1 MSSRLRALTA
11 HRAALQAE
19 IALQRDDARLSYAEI
34 EQGTTRVDRGIQLV
48 QRLGPLLL
56 VAGAAGLIAL
66 GPARALSL
74 ARRGLA
80 LGLFASHAR
89 RLLR

>member
-19 IALQRDDARLSYAEI
+19 IALQRDDARQSYGEI
-34 EQGTTRVDRGIQLV
+34 EHGTARVDRGIQVV

-56 VAGAAGLIAL
+56 VAGAAVLIAI
-66 GPARALSL
+66 GPARAVSV
-74 ARRGLA
+74 ARRGLT

>member
-1 MSSRLRALTA
+1 VSSRLRALTA

-19 IALQRDDARLSYAEI
+19 IALQRDDARQCYAEI
-34 EQGTTRVDRGIQLV
+34 EHGTARMDRGIEVLK
-48 QRLGPLLL
+48 RLGPLLL

-74 ARRGLA
+74 AKRGLT

>member
-1 MSSRLRALTA
+1 MNSRLVALTA

-19 IALQRDDARLSYAEI
+19 IALQRDDARQSYADI
-34 EQGTTRVDRGIQLV
+34 EQGIARVDRAV
-48 QRLGPLLL
+48 EVVRRLGPLLL
-56 VAGAAGLIAL
+56 VAGAAGLVAL
-66 GPARALSL
+66 GPARALAL
-74 ARRGLA
+74 VRRGLT

>member
-1 MSSRLRALTA
+1 MSYRLKALTA

-19 IALQRDDARLSYAEI
+19 IALQRDDARQSYAEI
-34 EQGTTRVDRGIQLV
+34 EHGTARVDRGIQVL

-56 VAGAAGLIAL
+56 VAGAAVLIAL
-66 GPARALSL
+66 GPARAVSV
-74 ARRGLA
+74 ARRGLT

>member
-1 MSSRLRALTA
+1 VSSRLRALTA

-19 IALQRDDARLSYAEI
+19 IALQRDDARQSYAEI
-34 EQGTTRVDRGIQLV
+34 EHGIARVDRGILVV
-48 QRLGPLLL
+48 QRLAPLLL
-56 VAGAAGLIAL
+56 VAGAAVLIAL
-66 GPARALSL
+66 GPARALAL
-74 ARRGLA
+74 VRRGLT

>member
-1 MSSRLRALTA
+1 VSSRLRALTA

-19 IALQRDDARLSYAEI
+19 IALQRDDARQSYAEI
-34 EQGTTRVDRGIQLV
+34 EHGTTRVDRGVQVL

-74 ARRGLA
+74 ARRGLTF
-80 LGLFASHAR
+80 GLFVSHAR